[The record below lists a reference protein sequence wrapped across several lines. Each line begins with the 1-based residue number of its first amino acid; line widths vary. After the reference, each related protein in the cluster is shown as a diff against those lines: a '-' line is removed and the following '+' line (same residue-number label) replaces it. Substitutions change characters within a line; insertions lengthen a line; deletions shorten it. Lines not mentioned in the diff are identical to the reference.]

1 MFEAKAP
8 PAVIGMKGLLGILL
22 LAFYMTPIFSFP
34 SPLLFV
40 LRWSGWKKKPSY
52 DYILARSPS
61 VVSSA
66 SLAKGFSLGEA

>member
-1 MFEAKAP
+1 MLEAKAP

-22 LAFYMTPIFSFP
+22 LAFYMTPILSFP
-34 SPLLFV
+34 SLLFV
-40 LRWSGWKKKPSY
+40 LRLSGWKKKPSY